1 VSGRI
6 SNTPAAQLRRHYAP
20 QIPIMHDYIDFT
32 QEHLELVEEIIEDIQ
47 RKYPYTIYNT
57 VQRIILPQILGS

>member
-1 VSGRI
+1 VGGRI
-6 SNTPAAQLRRHYAP
+6 SNTPPAQSRRNYAP

-47 RKYPYTIYNT
+47 RKYPYTICNT
-57 VQRIILPQILGS
+57 IQRIILPRILGS